1 MYAIVLHGDRLEMIV
16 LYTLKCRLHF
26 LSIIYILC
34 LQNTIQINLH
44 QRKANT
50 KRYTSQLIHVCTYII
65 CTYKV
70 TASAPAESNYKQCFC
85 RWQHRCWR
93 ITGSLQASRRSV
105 QQVTTFYF
113 IYRFNW
119 LVYIRYTMRILMGVS

>member
-50 KRYTSQLIHVCTYII
+50 KRYTSQ
-65 CTYKV
+65 
-70 TASAPAESNYKQCFC
+70 P
-85 RWQHRCWR
+85 
-93 ITGSLQASRRSV
+93 V
-105 QQVTTFYF
+105 Q
-113 IYRFNW
+113 
-119 LVYIRYTMRILMGVS
+119 VYIHMHIPHQRQLCQIKSNVFAGGSTAAGELQEVFKQVADQFNK